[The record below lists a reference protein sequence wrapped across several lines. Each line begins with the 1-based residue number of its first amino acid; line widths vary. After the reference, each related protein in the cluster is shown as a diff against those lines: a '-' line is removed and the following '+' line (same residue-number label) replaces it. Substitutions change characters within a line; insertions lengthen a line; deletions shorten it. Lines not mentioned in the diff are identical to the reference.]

1 MQKACF
7 FLVFFFY
14 YGFVFIYGT
23 ESMFLICFILYPL
36 KGDKGIRTTVNYA
49 KYYSLLYTGI
59 IYQIMPL
66 VFFYIDEE

>member
-1 MQKACF
+1 M
-7 FLVFFFY
+7 
-14 YGFVFIYGT
+14 
-23 ESMFLICFILYPL
+23 YPF

-49 KYYSLLYTGI
+49 NYYYLLYTGI

>member
-1 MQKACF
+1 MHKACF
-7 FLVFFFY
+7 FFIMALI
-14 YGFVFIYGT
+14 VFIYGT
-23 ESMFLICFILYPL
+23 ESVFLICFILYPL

-49 KYYSLLYTGI
+49 KYSSLLYTGI